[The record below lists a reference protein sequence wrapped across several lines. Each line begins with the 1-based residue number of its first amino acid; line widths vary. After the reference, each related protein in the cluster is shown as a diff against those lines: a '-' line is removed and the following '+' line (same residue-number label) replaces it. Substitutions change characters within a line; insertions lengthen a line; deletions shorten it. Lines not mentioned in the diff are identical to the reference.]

1 MHTPKKQRT
10 PTHPASKNSPKPTRG
25 KAKPPAED
33 KQATGF
39 QQKTFPLRKTADPA
53 NSTYKLALPQ
63 RYTSRGIRST
73 FHASQLNV
81 FKFSDESRF
90 PKRLVGSVPVYLI
103 DSPMVIAYVP
113 NHCMDSASFN
123 KLIAAGLHLGP
134 AVQEYLA
141 KNKVTTIWD
150 LKPGKKE
157 ISIADPDYDFHL
169 QRKPISRYTKAS
181 AASRNEPHG
190 DRLNKGTQLH
200 QRPRGNGHQAD
211 RITSAM
217 EKTQQSQA
225 LLADSTAQ
233 PITITVRM
241 RSRPYSRRPP
251 ALRPAAPTR

>member
-1 MHTPKKQRT
+1 MTLSPLDSGKSYGQAPR
-10 PTHPASKNSPKPTRG
+10 ASSWN
-25 KAKPPAED
+25 
-33 KQATGF
+33 
-39 QQKTFPLRKTADPA
+39 
-53 NSTYKLALPQ
+53 NALFNTPQ
-63 RYTSRGIRST
+63 RQRAEVPHST
-73 FHASQLNV
+73 NSLRRDFT
-81 FKFSDESRF
+81 
-90 PKRLVGSVPVYLI
+90 
-103 DSPMVIAYVP
+103 
-113 NHCMDSASFN
+113 

-157 ISIADPDYDFHL
+157 ISIADPDYGFHL

-181 AASRNEPHG
+181 AASRNEPRG

-217 EKTQQSQA
+217 EKIQQA

-233 PITITVRM
+233 PITITGRM
-241 RSRPYSRRPP
+241 GSRPYGRTPP